1 MNLYEINEHLKKVI
15 EEGFSVDEETGE
27 ILFDEENLNELKEA
41 FVDKIDGIACYIKSL
56 NAKAEAIK
64 KEMDNLKARKEAC
77 ERKADKLKDYIANN
91 LKVVDMDG
99 IETTRNKIGFR
110 KSTSVKVNDPSLVPY
125 KFRQTETVY
134 KIDKKEILKN
144 LRDGIVVEGCELE
157 VKSNLQIK

>member
-1 MNLYEINEHLKKVI
+1 MNLYEINEHLRKII
-15 EEGFSVDEETGE
+15 EEGFSFDEETGE
-27 ILFDEENLNELKEA
+27 ILFDEENLNELTEA

-99 IETTRNKIGFR
+99 IETTRNKISFR
-110 KSTSVKVNDPSLVPY
+110 KSTSVKINDESLVPY
-125 KFRQTETVY
+125 KFKKEEVVC
-134 KIDKKEILKN
+134 KVDKKEILKT
-144 LRDGIVVEGCELE
+144 LRKGIVVEGCELQE
-157 VKSNLQIK
+157 NRTLQLK